1 MRKLVVLVA
10 MLALATCA
18 LAQLSYV
25 GSSYTGSNAARTAED
40 TKLGM
45 HDVMAYPSTHNWNR
59 TTETGTFP
67 ANGPSG
73 TVIAERNGCQSCHT
87 PHGATTEYIWKYE
100 LTTTLKNQDGSSMVE
115 DGAAFHTLACVTC
128 HDGVDA
134 PDVYAALPGGT
145 FPSYARM
152 GEGGDLTHEHPLN
165 ALLTQ
170 HGTTTPPRQYVRF
183 YKPTSDWT
191 SPVAKNA
198 DGTFPSNYQ
207 FGYVE
212 CGSCH
217 DPHKGDANTYM
228 FLRGPSGATTPQ
240 YARLDLCRQCH
251 GK

>member
-18 LAQLSYV
+18 FAQLSYV
-25 GSSYTGSNAARTAED
+25 GSSYTGPNAARTAQD

-45 HDVMAYPSTHNWNR
+45 HDVMALPTAHNAS
-59 TTETGTFP
+59 TFP

-87 PHGATTEYIWKYE
+87 PHTATAEYIWKYT
-100 LTTTLKNQDGSSMVE
+100 LTTTLKNQDGSSMALDE
-115 DGAAFHTLACVTC
+115 ASFHTLACVTC

-134 PDVYAALPGGT
+134 PDVYAALPGGA
-145 FPSYARM
+145 FPSYAQM
-152 GEGGDLTHEHPLN
+152 GAGGDLTHEHPLN
-165 ALLTQ
+165 AMLAQ
-170 HGTTTPPRQYVRF
+170 HGATAPPRQYIRF
-183 YKPTSDWT
+183 YTPAGVTLTVNKDANGNLLS
-191 SPVAKNA
+191 
-198 DGTFPSNYQ
+198 GTQ

-217 DPHKGDANTYM
+217 DPHKGDGNTYM
-228 FLRGPSGATTPQ
+228 FLRGPSAGVTPQ